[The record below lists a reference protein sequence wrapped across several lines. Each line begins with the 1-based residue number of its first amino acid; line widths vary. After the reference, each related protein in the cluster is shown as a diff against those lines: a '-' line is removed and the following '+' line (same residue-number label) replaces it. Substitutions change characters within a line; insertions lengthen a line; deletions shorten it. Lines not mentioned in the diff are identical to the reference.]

1 MDLKSKDDGVWQ
13 VKYKGSLFTA
23 PALDTTM
30 LGSDK
35 DEYDDNDF
43 VQGDTKRAIL
53 NTTSSMIYLPKPEWD
68 SMLSLVSA
76 IPGVNCSSAV
86 FPWSSTTAE

>member
-1 MDLKSKDDGVWQ
+1 MDLKTKEDGVWQ
-13 VKYKGSLFTA
+13 VKYAGSLFTA
-23 PALDTTM
+23 AALDATM
-30 LGSDK
+30 LGSDDE
-35 DEYDDNDF
+35 DEYDATDF

-76 IPGVNCSSAV
+76 IPGVNCSADV
-86 FPWSSTTAE
+86 FPWSST